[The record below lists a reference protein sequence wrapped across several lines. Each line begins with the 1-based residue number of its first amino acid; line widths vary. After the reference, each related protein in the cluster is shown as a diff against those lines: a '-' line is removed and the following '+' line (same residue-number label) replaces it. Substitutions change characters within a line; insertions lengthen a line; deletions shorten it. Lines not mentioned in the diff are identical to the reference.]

1 MVWWLFAR
9 KEDVGGLKEDIK
21 HSFSAVKQDLKKASE
36 WITHLNTRDK
46 HHENSVDELKERLAS
61 MESEVSEMK
70 TFMAFFSTKMSKQ
83 LFKQQQTADYK
94 QTGVEGVQTPVQTGV
109 QSAFLRNLS
118 VMERAII
125 WTLLNTEMK
134 LSCEDIASILNKERS
149 TIRGQLN
156 AIKQKNEGILGEF
169 LEKNGKKRY
178 YIPEEVR
185 EVVFSDMKVG
195 RTNKKAKK
203 AKSENF

>member
-1 MVWWLFAR
+1 M
-9 KEDVGGLKEDIK
+9 GSLKEEVK

-46 HHENSVDELKERLAS
+46 HHENSVEELKERLSS
-61 MESEVSEMK
+61 MENEVSEMK

-109 QSAFLRNLS
+109 QSAFLHNLS
-118 VMERAII
+118 VMERAIV
-125 WTLLNTEMK
+125 WTLLNTELK
-134 LSCEDIASILNKERS
+134 LSCEDIASILNKERT

-156 AIKQKNEGILGEF
+156 SIKQKKQSN
-169 LEKNGKKRY
+169 
-178 YIPEEVR
+178 
-185 EVVFSDMKVG
+185 KVG
-195 RTNKKAKK
+195 KRRCLLGTAI
-203 AKSENF
+203 